1 MNTSQ
6 VARLLGVSPKTV
18 QRWVKQLNL
27 QMERN
32 ELGHYFFTDEDINTL
47 RDIKDQLNQ
56 GILFQ
61 EVKVTEKKP
70 PRKAVV
76 KMAEAPPAD
85 LNYEE
90 IMQKLKALDQKISS
104 KADSVVSYQLLL
116 HRREIEELNS
126 RIEELEVKVQTLEK
140 QKEKHPMEHA
150 LVFDH
155 VKPPKKQKRRSLISS
170 LFSF

>member
-6 VARLLGVSPKTV
+6 VAKLLGVSPKTV

-32 ELGHYFFTDEDINTL
+32 ELGHYLFTDEDINTL

-56 GILFQ
+56 GILFH
-61 EVKVTEKKP
+61 EVRVAEKKP
-70 PRKAVV
+70 PRKGMV
-76 KMAEAPPAD
+76 KTEAAEANPD
-85 LNYEE
+85 FDE
-90 IMQKLKALDQKISS
+90 ILLKIAALDQKVNS
-104 KADSVVSYQLLL
+104 KADSVVSYQLLQ

-126 RIEELEVKVQTLEK
+126 RIDDLEAKIDRLEK
-140 QKEKHPMEHA
+140 QKDKHPIEHS

-155 VKPPKKQKRRSLISS
+155 IQAPEKQKRRNLISS
-170 LFSF
+170 IFSF

>member
-6 VARLLGVSPKTV
+6 VAKLLGVSPKTV

-32 ELGHYFFTDEDINTL
+32 ELGHYLFTDEDINTL

-56 GILFQ
+56 GILFH

-70 PRKAVV
+70 PRIGIV
-76 KMAEAPPAD
+76 KTEAAESGTD
-85 LNYEE
+85 FDEL
-90 IMQKLKALDQKISS
+90 LQKIAELGQKVNS
-104 KADSVVSYQLLL
+104 KADSVVSYQLLQ
-116 HRREIEELNS
+116 HRREIEELNE
-126 RIEELEVKVQTLEK
+126 RITELEAKIESFEK
-140 QKEKHPMEHA
+140 QKDKHPIEHA

-155 VKPPKKQKRRSLISS
+155 IKTPKKQKRRNFISS
-170 LFSF
+170 IFSF